1 MKPNFSVLFCD
12 DIRHELGGKVSLM
25 GIYGSH
31 LLVPSMP
38 LHLPKLSIHF
48 NIELPLELKP
58 DSIKINILIGGK
70 QHTSIE
76 LAGIAYKDAMAEETS
91 CHRILGGTDIN
102 NIEFTEKSR
111 VEAVVELDDKKA
123 YSTCIIIDTK
133 ENYDAK
139 LLDEPNP

>member
-12 DIRHELGGKVSLM
+12 DIRHEVGGKVSLM

-38 LHLPKLSIHF
+38 LHLPKLAIHF
-48 NIELPLELKP
+48 NIELPIELKP
-58 DSIKINILIGGK
+58 DSIKINILIDGK
-70 QHTSIE
+70 QHTSME
-76 LAGIAYKDAMAEETS
+76 LAGIGYKDDLAEDVS

-102 NIEFTEKSR
+102 NIEFTAKSR

-133 ENYDAK
+133 ENYDAQ
-139 LLDEPNP
+139 LLQDAN